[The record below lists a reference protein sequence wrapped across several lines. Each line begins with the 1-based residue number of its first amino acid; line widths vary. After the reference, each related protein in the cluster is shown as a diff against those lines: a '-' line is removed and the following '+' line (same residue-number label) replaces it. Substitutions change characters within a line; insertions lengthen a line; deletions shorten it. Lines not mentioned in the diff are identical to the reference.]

1 MKSSQLRS
9 LIVVACVAVTLLTR
23 FSAQAAQIVLLT
35 DTYDVENTSS
45 ATFNNDNAITQ
56 SGTLSPV
63 AYTLRTLSGSP
74 WISQHGNAGSMLFA
88 NEGVL
93 ADDIGGSSLNRDFA
107 LDANPVN
114 LSLKVS
120 FNIVE
125 VSSFT
130 DSTRWVQFNLSGA
143 QNLPVADGIVG
154 FGLFFRQNGQGAVLS
169 AGADIGSFSW
179 TANDLVSLT
188 VSSTLGSGSAFN
200 GNGTKVVLSVGAN
213 NIGTYSI
220 SQQSAAYAT
229 FSAYN
234 YSNDRFG
241 VGKFDNLSV
250 SLVPEPSTYALLA
263 LAAAGFGAN
272 VLRRRRK

>member
-9 LIVVACVAVTLLTR
+9 LIVVAYVAVTLLTR

-93 ADDIGGSSLNRDFA
+93 ADDIGGASLNRDFA

-213 NIGTYSI
+213 NIGT
-220 SQQSAAYAT
+220 
-229 FSAYN
+229 
-234 YSNDRFG
+234 
-241 VGKFDNLSV
+241 
-250 SLVPEPSTYALLA
+250 SLVS
-263 LAAAGFGAN
+263 G
-272 VLRRRRK
+272 